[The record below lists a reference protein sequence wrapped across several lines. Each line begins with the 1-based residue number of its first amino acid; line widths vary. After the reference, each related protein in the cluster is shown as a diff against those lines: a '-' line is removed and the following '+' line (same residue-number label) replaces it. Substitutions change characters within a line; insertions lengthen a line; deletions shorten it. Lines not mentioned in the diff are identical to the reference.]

1 MHFLDITPLNQL
13 QLLNHAMSMDEP
25 LLIRYSMTVLLSFR
39 RRVRTSVCPF
49 KEGDMEIE
57 EYYILRGCL
66 NLDSLSYYTER
77 LKYAC
82 PLSTVAQTRLTEWLD
97 NIITECIDDCPWTSE
112 LQAALDLFLLSTI
125 NTVL

>member
-1 MHFLDITPLNQL
+1 MN
-13 QLLNHAMSMDEP
+13 EP
-25 LLIRYSMTVLLSFR
+25 LLIRYGTFR

-57 EYYILRGCL
+57 EYYTLRGCL
-66 NLDSLSYYTER
+66 NLDSLSCYAKR

-97 NIITECIDDCPWTSE
+97 NIIIKKKPM
-112 LQAALDLFLLSTI
+112 LL
-125 NTVL
+125 